1 MCQPAPLK
9 TACLSQPFF
18 AKFEQALANGG
29 NTFYVTPRD
38 AASAFDVRLLLS
50 WLERRFV
57 APEVGGST
65 PLNRTI
71 PLSQ

>member
-1 MCQPAPLK
+1 MMAWKIRACQQGL
-9 TACLSQPFF
+9 
-18 AKFEQALANGG
+18 
-29 NTFYVTPRD
+29 
-38 AASAFDVRLLLS
+38 
-50 WLERRFV
+50 RRSKKGSNSNPKLV